1 MTTRLRH
8 LTLAL
13 GAGILLV
20 AVVQSRSVSR
30 RAEAA
35 EREPSAAPAAMH
47 PMHHEM
53 TPDEMRRWVNEWYA
67 THPVRGVNA
76 TNAPADTFFVGS
88 NFFNT
93 DGKLTTVVDTTRIL
107 AGQTVLWRWLGG
119 FHTTTNGTGFAD
131 PQAGTLFDQPIDDL
145 HTSFAFTFNQAGTF
159 PFFCRPHEIFN
170 MKGVVIVR
178 KVSGVEPI
186 AEPDGSLGW
195 VEGPFPNPTAGG
207 ASFRFAL
214 RQRGPVR
221 VEVFDVQGSRMAVP
235 VNEELPAG
243 VYSGSWDGRTRVGQA
258 PAGIYYLRLHVPGR
272 EEKQRLV
279 VLH

>member
-1 MTTRLRH
+1 MTTRYRQLAA
-8 LTLAL
+8 AL

-20 AVVQSRSVSR
+20 IWVQSRGVSR

-35 EREPSAAPAAMH
+35 ERNAVSAPASMH
-47 PMHHEM
+47 SMHHAM
-53 TPDEMRRWVNEWYA
+53 TQEDMRRWVNDWYA
-67 THPVRGVNA
+67 THPPRGINA
-76 TNAPADTFFVGS
+76 TNAPIDTFIVGN
-88 NFFNT
+88 NFFDT

-107 AGQTVLWRWLGG
+107 AGQTVLWRWTAGI
-119 FHTTTNGTGFAD
+119 HTTTSGTGGAD
-131 PQAGTLFDQPIDDL
+131 PQAGALFDQPLDAT
-145 HTSFAFTFNQAGTF
+145 HTSFAFTFTQSGTF

-195 VEGPFPNPTAGG
+195 VGGPFPNPTAGG

-214 RQRGPVR
+214 RQQGPVQ
-221 VEVFDVQGSRMAVP
+221 VEVFDVLGRRVAVP
-235 VNEELPAG
+235 VNEELGAG
-243 VYSGSWDGRTRVGQA
+243 VYDGWWDGRTSTGLA
-258 PAGIYYLRLHVPGR
+258 PAGTYYLRLHVPGR
-272 EEKQRLV
+272 TEKQRLV

>member
-1 MTTRLRH
+1 MTPRYRH
-8 LTLAL
+8 LAAL
-13 GAGILLV
+13 GTGILFVVLV
-20 AVVQSRSVSR
+20 QNSVSW

-35 EREPSAAPAAMH
+35 EREAAAAPAQMH
-47 PMHHEM
+47 SMHHAM
-53 TPDEMRRWVNEWYA
+53 TQDEMQRWVNDWY
-67 THPVRGVNA
+67 TKHPVRGVNA
-76 TNAPADTFFVGS
+76 TVAPVDTFLTGN
-88 NFFNT
+88 NFFDSDN
-93 DGKLTTVVDTTRIL
+93 KVTTVVDTVRISVGQTILWRLL
-107 AGQTVLWRWLGG
+107 AGI
-119 FHTTTNGTGFAD
+119 HTTTSGTGSGD
-131 PQAGTLFDQPIDDL
+131 PAAGMLFDQPLDAN

-214 RQRGPVR
+214 RQRGAVR
-221 VEVFDVQGSRMAVP
+221 VEVFDVLGRRVAVP

-258 PAGIYYLRLHVPGR
+258 PAGTYYLRLHVPGR